1 MRCSHAVHYHHWQLH
16 HWGFAR
22 TACRLPLK
30 DLHSKLSTLN
40 SLHTQT
46 GTIDFFCLTH
56 THTHTLT
63 SIVLQPV
70 TDPCHPVLCES
81 VDILS
86 KLELW
91 AVGLL
96 FLDCQQ
102 RVSRP
107 VVPSILPASPACPG
121 PIAPLS
127 PYLLSAFAATP
138 PLHAVCHRC
147 HVKLCDRKQQSRCGP
162 NFTEVHL
169 HPQ

>member
-1 MRCSHAVHYHHWQLH
+1 MFPCCPLSSLAASSRFRTYGMQIAVKRFAFKVEYFEFTAHTDWHY
-16 HWGFAR
+16 
-22 TACRLPLK
+22 RLLLPY
-30 DLHSKLSTLN
+30 
-40 SLHTQT
+40 
-46 GTIDFFCLTH
+46 TH
-56 THTHTLT
+56 TR
-63 SIVLQPV
+63 VNRLQPV

-102 RVSRP
+102 RLSRP

-147 HVKLCDRKQQSRCGP
+147 HVKLCDRKQQSRCWP